1 MMTPSQDFAIAYDPN
16 FHATIER
23 FGTFL
28 TFVESDQARELTHA
42 ALEIELN
49 TLGRDILREA
59 MSEHFALR
67 AKEEPQRDPVVDAQG
82 VVHTTQELDQ
92 ARPLVTIFGP
102 ITVKRRAYRHKGTAN
117 LYPADAVANLPTEK
131 YSHGLREIAA
141 KAAVKGSF
149 DEAVRSV
156 EDQTGQQLGKRQV
169 EQLAQRAAIDVDTF
183 YQHQPRPNAA
193 ADQALVVSVDGKG
206 IVMRREGLRP
216 STVKVGK
223 PGHKLQTRLS
233 SGEKRGRKRMTEVGS
248 VYGVI
253 PVVRTPTDILQPK
266 PSDPKTPKA
275 PKTPGPKA
283 QDKWLTASVVDDAS
297 SVIKT
302 VMDEAERRDPHHD
315 RPWIGLVDGNND
327 QLRHL
332 QTEARQRQIDLK
344 LFIDFIHVLEYLGKA
359 AWCFFAAGD
368 SKAETWVLH
377 QGLAVLNGK
386 SSQVAGAIRRKA
398 TTNHLTKDPRKAAD
412 RCADYLLNKRA
423 FLDYPTALARGWPIA
438 TGIIEGACRHL
449 VKDRF
454 DITGARWGLE
464 GAEAILKLRTV
475 WSNGDWTAYW
485 AYHLAQEQQR
495 VHLSRYASSALPSA
509 A

>member
-1 MMTPSQDFAIAYDPN
+1 MA
-16 FHATIER
+16 
-23 FGTFL
+23 
-28 TFVESDQARELTHA
+28 
-42 ALEIELN
+42 
-49 TLGRDILREA
+49 
-59 MSEHFALR
+59 
-67 AKEEPQRDPVVDAQG
+67 
-82 VVHTTQELDQ
+82 
-92 ARPLVTIFGP
+92 
-102 ITVKRRAYRHKGTAN
+102 
-117 LYPADAVANLPTEK
+117 
-131 YSHGLREIAA
+131 
-141 KAAVKGSF
+141 
-149 DEAVRSV
+149 
-156 EDQTGQQLGKRQV
+156 
-169 EQLAQRAAIDVDTF
+169 
-183 YQHQPRPNAA
+183 
-193 ADQALVVSVDGKG
+193 
-206 IVMRREGLRP
+206 
-216 STVKVGK
+216 
-223 PGHKLQTRLS
+223 
-233 SGEKRGRKRMTEVGS
+233 EVGS

-302 VMDEAERRDPHHD
+302 VMDEAEQRDPHHD

-332 QTEARQRQIDLK
+332 QTEARQRQIELK
-344 LFIDFIHVLEYLGKA
+344 RFIDFIHVLEYLWKA
-359 AWCFFAAGD
+359 AWCFFVAGD
-368 SKAETWVLH
+368 PKAEIWVLH
-377 QGLAVLNGK
+377 QGLAILNGK

-398 TTNHLTKDPRKAAD
+398 TTNHLTQDKRKATD
-412 RCADYLLNKRA
+412 RCADYLLNKRN

-438 TGIIEGACRHL
+438 NGIIEGACRHL

-454 DITGARWGLE
+454 DITGARWGFE